1 MSAPVVVA
9 VDPDSAAARAGLA
22 PGDEIVAIA
31 GQVPRDIIEYRLL
44 TDDADP
50 LIELRRGG
58 LERAIT
64 VTKDAGE
71 PLGVEVSSALFDQV
85 RTCDNHC
92 EFCFI
97 YQLPKGLRP
106 SLYVKDDDYRLS
118 FLYGNFTTLT
128 RFTESDLERVIT
140 EGLAPLY
147 VSIHATDPD
156 LRTRMLRNRRGATSL
171 RWLRALLDAG
181 IEVHGQIVV
190 CPGVNDRDAF
200 VDTLTGLL
208 DQYADITTCAAVPL
222 GISKF
227 STEKSLRPHTRDE
240 AAFVVDAVEAAQDD
254 FLAAT
259 GRRVVYAADE
269 YFVLAGRAFPT
280 AESYDDFSQ
289 HENGIGMAAR
299 FVEEWDGRLAPEAT
313 SGFFQSV
320 DGPAWGERS
329 EGPHAKGG
337 GRGWGP
343 VRASDTGE
351 YEAYRGPRTAGSV
364 SFLPRRG
371 APTTVL
377 TGTYGAEVLQTLVDY
392 RVEVRVV
399 ANDYFGGNIG
409 VAGLLTGQDIAAS
422 IADDAPGRRYLV
434 PDACLSNGKFLDGVA
449 LEELPPS
456 IEVVATNGAAL
467 RAALAS

>member
-1 MSAPVVVA
+1 
-9 VDPDSAAARAGLA
+9 
-22 PGDEIVAIA
+22 

-50 LIELRRGG
+50 MIELRRGG
-58 LERAIT
+58 MERAIT
-64 VTKDAGE
+64 VAKAAGE

-128 RFTESDLERVIT
+128 RFTEADLERVVD

-156 LRTRMLRNRRGATSL
+156 LRARMLRNKRGATSL

-190 CPGVNDRDAF
+190 CPGVNDGAAF
-200 VDTLTGLL
+200 VETLTGLL
-208 DQYADITTCAAVPL
+208 DEYPELASAAAVPL
-222 GISKF
+222 GISRF
-227 STEKSLRPHTRDE
+227 SNEASLRSHTQDE
-240 AAFVVDAVEAAQDD
+240 AAFVVDAVHAAQED

-259 GRRVVYAADE
+259 GSRVIYAADE
-269 YFVLAGRAFPT
+269 YYVLADRPFPD
-280 AESYDDFSQ
+280 ADAYGDFAQ
-289 HENGIGMAAR
+289 HENGVGMAAR
-299 FVEEWDGRLAPEAT
+299 FAEEWEGRLEPANT

-320 DGPAWGERS
+320 DGS
-329 EGPHAKGG
+329 EF
-337 GRGWGP
+337 
-343 VRASDTGE
+343 
-351 YEAYRGPRTAGSV
+351 EAYRGPRTAGTLQ
-364 SFLPRRG
+364 FRAKRG
-371 APTTVL
+371 APVTVL
-377 TGTYGAEVLQTLVDY
+377 TGKYGAAVLRPLLRTGGRDD
-392 RVEVRVV
+392 VEVRVV
-399 ANDYFGGNIG
+399 DNAYFGGNIG
-409 VAGLLTGQDIAAS
+409 VAGLLAGADVAAS
-422 IADDAPGRRYLV
+422 IADDAPGRRYLL
-434 PDACLSNGKFLDGVA
+434 PDACLSNGRFLDGVA
-449 LEELPPS
+449 LTELPQS
-456 IEVVATNGAAL
+456 IEVVASDGAAL

>member
-1 MSAPVVVA
+1 MPLPVVVA
-9 VDPDSAAARAGLA
+9 VEEHSPAARAGLA
-22 PGDEIVAIA
+22 PGDEIVSVA

-50 LIELRRGG
+50 TIEVRRGG

-64 VTKDAGE
+64 VDKAAGE
-71 PLGVEVSSALFDQV
+71 LLGAEVSSALFDQV

-128 RFTESDLERVIT
+128 RFTEADLERVID

-181 IEVHGQIVV
+181 VEVHGQIVV
-190 CPGVNDRDAF
+190 CPGVNDGTAF
-200 VDTLTGLL
+200 VETLTGLL
-208 DQYADITTCAAVPL
+208 DEYPELTTCAAVPL

-227 STEKSLRPHTRDE
+227 STETALRPHTQDE
-240 AAFVVDAVEAAQDD
+240 AAFVVDAVHEAQHA

-259 GRRVVYAADE
+259 DRRVVYAADE
-269 YFVLAGRAFPT
+269 YYVLARRPFPT
-280 AESYDDFSQ
+280 AEVYEDFSQ

-299 FVEEWDGRLAPEAT
+299 FVEEWHGRLAPSGHE
-313 SGFFQSV
+313 GFFQSV
-320 DGPAWGERS
+320 DGS
-329 EGPHAKGG
+329 QF
-337 GRGWGP
+337 
-343 VRASDTGE
+343 
-351 YEAYRGPRTAGSV
+351 EAYRGPRAAAGSV
-364 SFLPRRG
+364 TFKARRD
-371 APTTVL
+371 APVTVL
-377 TGTYGAEVLQTLVDY
+377 TGEYGAAVLRPLLDGAG
-392 RVEVRVV
+392 RSDVEVRVV
-399 ANDYFGGNIG
+399 PNNYFGGNIA
-409 VAGLLTGQDIAAS
+409 VAGLLTGADIAEA
-422 IADDAPGRRYLV
+422 IKADAPGRRYLV
-434 PDACLSNGKFLDGVA
+434 PDACLSNGRFLDGVA
-449 LEELPPS
+449 LGDITPAV
-456 IEVVATNGAAL
+456 EVVATDGAAL
-467 RAALAS
+467 REALVHA

>member
-9 VDPDSAAARAGLA
+9 VDPESPAARAGLA

-50 LIELRRGG
+50 TIDVRRGG
-58 LERAIT
+58 LERAFT
-64 VTKDAGE
+64 VAKDAGE

-147 VSIHATDPD
+147 VSIHATDPE
-156 LRTRMLRNRRGATSL
+156 LRSRMLRNRRGATSL

-190 CPGVNDRDAF
+190 CPGVNDGEAF

-208 DQYADITTCAAVPL
+208 DEYAEITTCAAVPL
-222 GISKF
+222 GISRY
-227 STEKSLRPHTRDE
+227 SNEASLRPHTRDE
-240 AAFVVDAVEAAQDD
+240 AAFVVDAVHAAQAD

-269 YFVLAGRAFPT
+269 YYVLAGQPFPAA
-280 AESYDDFSQ
+280 AEYDDFSQ

-299 FVEEWDGRLAPEAT
+299 FVEEWEGRLAPGQPAG
-313 SGFFQSV
+313 SGGSDSHGGFFQSV
-320 DGPAWGERS
+320 DGS
-329 EGPHAKGG
+329 EF
-337 GRGWGP
+337 
-343 VRASDTGE
+343 
-351 YEAYRGPRTAGSV
+351 EAYHGPRTSTPVA
-364 SFLPRRG
+364 FKPRRD
-371 APTTVL
+371 APITVL
-377 TGTYGAEVLQTLVDY
+377 TGTYGAEVLRPLVGSQA
-392 RVEVRVV
+392 EIRVV
-399 ANDYFGGNIG
+399 RNDYFGGNIG
-409 VAGLLTGQDIAAS
+409 VAGLLAGEDVAAS
-422 IADDAPGRRYLV
+422 IAADAPGRRYLL
-434 PDACLSNGKFLDGVA
+434 PDVCLSNGKFLDGVA
-449 LEELPPS
+449 LDALPSS

-467 RAALAS
+467 RAAL

>member
-9 VDPDSAAARAGLA
+9 VDPESPAARAGLA
-22 PGDEIVAIA
+22 PGDEIVTIA

-50 LIELRRGG
+50 TIELRRGG

-64 VTKDAGE
+64 VEKDAGI

-128 RFTESDLERVIT
+128 RFTESDLERVID

-147 VSIHATDPD
+147 VSIHATDPE
-156 LRTRMLRNRRGATSL
+156 LRARMLRNRRGATSL

-181 IEVHGQIVV
+181 VEVHGQIVV
-190 CPGVNDRDAF
+190 CPGVNDGDAF

-208 DQYADITTCAAVPL
+208 DEYPDIASCAAVPL
-222 GISKF
+222 GISRF
-227 STEKSLRPHTRDE
+227 STEPSLRPHTRAE
-240 AAFVVDAVEAAQDD
+240 AEFVVDAVAQAQRD

-269 YFVLAGRAFPT
+269 YYVLAGRPFPT
-280 AESYDDFSQ
+280 ARDYDDFSQ

-299 FVEEWDGRLAPEAT
+299 FAEEWEGRLAPMGAG
-313 SGFFQSV
+313 GFFQSV
-320 DGPAWGERS
+320 DGS
-329 EGPHAKGG
+329 EF
-337 GRGWGP
+337 
-343 VRASDTGE
+343 
-351 YEAYRGPRTAGSV
+351 EAYRGPRLSHRLAEGTVQFRA
-364 SFLPRRG
+364 RRG
-371 APTTVL
+371 APVTIL
-377 TGTYGAEVLQTLVDY
+377 TGTYGAEVIRPLVQPD
-392 RVEVRVV
+392 VEVRVV
-399 ANDYFGGNIG
+399 PNTYFGGNIG
-409 VAGLLTGQDIAAS
+409 VAGLLSGEDVAKS
-422 IADDAPGRRYLV
+422 IAHDAPGRRYLL

-449 LEELPPS
+449 LADLPAS
-456 IEVVATNGAAL
+456 IDVVASDGAAL